1 LAKQKSATSL
11 STIIRIAALSAAFVG
26 IVLWG
31 AVREWNRV
39 FFFAGSAFVVVFLG
53 FIVLN
58 WLAKPDED
66 VTPGKPRLK

>member
-1 LAKQKSATSL
+1 MAKQKSATSL
-11 STIIRIAALSAAFVG
+11 STIIRISALSALFVG

-39 FFFAGSAFVVVFLG
+39 FIFAGSTFVVVFLG